1 MTTASCT
8 WPSPFGGLVA
18 ARRAGAAVAPPPV
31 GLVRAAARFAGAFLV
46 VDLAAVA
53 FEVVAFGAG
62 VFAFAGFDPA
72 ACVFAFF
79 AGALAVR
86 ALFLGAPAGG
96 VVSGAVTRA
105 S

>member
-1 MTTASCT
+1 
-8 WPSPFGGLVA
+8 VA
-18 ARRAGAAVAPPPV
+18 ARRVGAAVAPPPV
-31 GLVRAAARFAGAFLV
+31 APVRDAARFAGAFLA
-46 VDLAAVA
+46 VDLDAAA
-53 FEVVAFGAG
+53 FEAVAFGAG

-96 VVSGAVTRA
+96 VESGAVTRA
-105 S
+105 SYARSQGL

>member
-1 MTTASCT
+1 
-8 WPSPFGGLVA
+8 
-18 ARRAGAAVAPPPV
+18 
-31 GLVRAAARFAGAFLV
+31 
-46 VDLAAVA
+46 
-53 FEVVAFGAG
+53 VAFGAG

-72 ACVFAFF
+72 ACVFVFF

-96 VVSGAVTRA
+96 VASGAVTKA